1 MTPEASNTLLL
12 WIFGG
17 LAVVGAYAVVVFP
30 IMFIIRLVNK
40 IPLPLPEKELDELL
54 RDINGGRTGGP
65 YDDSQLRK
73 RALGFGN
80 RGLGGSCDTLE
91 KL

>member
-54 RDINGGRTGGP
+54 RDINGGCTEEENQKARQDGRARYG
-65 YDDSQLRK
+65 LR
-73 RALGFGN
+73 
-80 RGLGGSCDTLE
+80 
-91 KL
+91 

>member
-54 RDINGGRTGGP
+54 RDINGGRTEEENQKARQNAHERYG
-65 YDDSQLRK
+65 LR
-73 RALGFGN
+73 
-80 RGLGGSCDTLE
+80 
-91 KL
+91 